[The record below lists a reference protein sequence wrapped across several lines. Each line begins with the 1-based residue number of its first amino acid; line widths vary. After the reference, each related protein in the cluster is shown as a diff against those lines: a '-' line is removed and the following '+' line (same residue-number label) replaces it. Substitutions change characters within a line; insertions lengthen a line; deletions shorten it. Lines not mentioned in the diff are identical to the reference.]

1 MNKRKKSHTI
11 KGVRIIEKNEERV
24 LEGKKFIDKSLTDED
39 KKFIDKIYKA
49 SGFKEI

>member
-11 KGVRIIEKNEERV
+11 KGVRIIEKNQKNQ
-24 LEGKKFIDKSLTDED
+24 EGKTFIDKSLTDED